1 MDVNGHIEALKS
13 DLAAA
18 AGIGDEQALRVAD
31 GLSRALEPAIR
42 LRLQDI
48 LSEAALELNEQLTGG
63 HVEVRLAGRDVSL
76 AYIEGEAAAP
86 EPAADDE
93 HSARI
98 TLRLPEGLKSRAE
111 SSASAEGVSLNT
123 WLVRATQRALDGN
136 KRGPGRRMTGYASS

>member
-1 MDVNGHIEALKS
+1 M
-13 DLAAA
+13 
-18 AGIGDEQALRVAD
+18 
-31 GLSRALEPAIR
+31 
-42 LRLQDI
+42 
-48 LSEAALELNEQLTGG
+48 ELNEQLTGG

-86 EPAADDE
+86 EPAAEDE

-111 SSASAEGVSLNT
+111 SSASADGVSLNT